1 MSDLDTNK
9 LLLCII
15 AILLPPLAVG
25 LVDGVGGHFILSI
38 VLTIFFW
45 LPGIL
50 HALWIILR

>member
-1 MSDLDTNK
+1 MSDADTNK

-15 AILLPPLAVG
+15 AVLLPPLAVG
-25 LVDGVGGHFILSI
+25 LKEGVGGHCVLSI

-50 HALWIILR
+50 HAVWIVLR